1 MENRFLENKII
12 LKYCKDY
19 FRIVNEEFTESD
31 YVTGKVIQI
40 YQKFIFSINTRDKNQ
55 LKKATALNTAV
66 ARYIDDREFKTIL
79 SNNLKTLKVSKKVDN
94 LIEFI
99 AEDIIKEYNKYAEG
113 YTRNLYISKWI

>member
-40 YQKFIFSINTRDKNQ
+40 YQKFSFSINTRDKNQ

>member
-19 FRIVNEEFTESD
+19 FRIINEEFTESD

-40 YQKFIFSINTRDKNQ
+40 YQKYIFSINTRDKNQ